1 MAQHLASGL
10 NTEAASKLSPSLGL
24 RQTQARAQGLSL
36 GLGRNLSMVLVRAQG
51 LSQIQV
57 QGQSRRLK
65 RCGLKGGAPLKDEL
79 IA

>member
-1 MAQHLASGL
+1 MRYRYGYPTKAMAQHLASGL
-10 NTEAASKLSPSLGL
+10 NTEAASKLSPSLDL
-24 RQTQARAQGLSL
+24 RQAQA
-36 GLGRNLSMVLVRAQG
+36 RAQG